1 MEIRKYRSD
10 DCKEMAELF
19 YETIH
24 SVNASDYSAQQLNVW
39 ATGNVDFEK
48 WDRSFSQHYSLV
60 AVEKKRH
67 SRFWG
72 YR

>member
-24 SVNASDYSAQQLNVW
+24 SVNASDYSAQ
-39 ATGNVDFEK
+39 
-48 WDRSFSQHYSLV
+48 
-60 AVEKKRH
+60 
-67 SRFWG
+67 
-72 YR
+72 